1 MNIDKNNLFELEI
14 LKHVEGT
21 PTLNNRI
28 AAAKLGCSVKL
39 AHTILKKMVLK
50 GLLNVQKLNSR
61 RWEYFLTSKGI
72 TEKVK
77 LTYEFLEFSM
87 QFYHEARKKSSQVCK
102 EIADKNI
109 KNIGLIGTGD
119 LAEIVYLGV
128 KEWNLNLTEVFD
140 NSHNNFLGHNV
151 ISFSELSCS
160 SSDNLI
166 VCMYDKSHPMTKNY
180 LPEVVRKVIFENNQ
194 FNKLIWIF

>member
-39 AHTILKKMVLK
+39 AHTLLKKMVLK

-61 RWEYFLTSKGI
+61 HWEYFLTSKGI

-87 QFYHEARKKSSQVCK
+87 QFYNEARKKSSQVCK
-102 EIADKNI
+102 DIADKDIRNV
-109 KNIGLIGTGD
+109 GLIGTGD
-119 LAEIVYLGV
+119 LAEIVYLGI
-128 KEWNLNLTEVFD
+128 KEWNLNLTEVFGE
-140 NSHNNFLGHNV
+140 SHDTFLGHPTKP
-151 ISFSELSCS
+151 FSNLSNS
-160 SSDNLI
+160 LSDNLI
-166 VCMYDKSHPMTKNY
+166 VCIYDKSHPMTKSY
-180 LPEVVRKVIFENNQ
+180 LPEKVKKIMLGNSQ
-194 FNKLIWIF
+194 FKKLIWIF

>member
-1 MNIDKNNLFELEI
+1 MSIDKNNLFELEI
-14 LKHVEGT
+14 LKHVELT

-39 AHTILKKMVLK
+39 AHTLLKKMALK
-50 GLLNVQKLNSR
+50 GLLNIKKLNSR
-61 RWEYFLTSKGI
+61 HWEYFLTPEGLSA
-72 TEKVK
+72 KVK

-87 QFYHEARKKSSQVCK
+87 LFYHDARKKSSQVCK
-102 EIADKNI
+102 EIANKEI

-119 LAEIVYLGV
+119 LAEIVYLGI
-128 KEWNLNLTEVFD
+128 KEWNLNLIEVFD
-140 NSHNNFLGHNV
+140 DSHNNFLGNPV
-151 ISFSELSCS
+151 KIFSELPS
-160 SSDNLI
+160 SSVDSLI

-180 LPEVVRKVIFENNQ
+180 LPPKVKNIMLKNNQ

>member
-1 MNIDKNNLFELEI
+1 
-14 LKHVEGT
+14 
-21 PTLNNRI
+21 
-28 AAAKLGCSVKL
+28 SVKL
-39 AHTILKKMVLK
+39 AHTLLKKMVLK

-102 EIADKNI
+102 EIADQNI

-119 LAEIVYLGV
+119 LAEIVYLGI